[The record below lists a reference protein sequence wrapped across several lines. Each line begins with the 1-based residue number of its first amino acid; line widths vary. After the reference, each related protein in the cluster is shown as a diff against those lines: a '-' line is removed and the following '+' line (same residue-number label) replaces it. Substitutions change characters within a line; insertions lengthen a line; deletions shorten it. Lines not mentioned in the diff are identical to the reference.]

1 MPFTFFHW
9 FLSLLLQTCFMLL
22 DPVALF
28 VGSVII
34 DIEGIASIFLF
45 RELNLPLHGPFH
57 SFLGALVS
65 GFFVGLCSWLFF
77 RSVLPFIIE
86 ISRIEVSFSLPTFSL
101 KLSLISSYIGTFSH
115 ILLDAPLYN
124 DMNPWYPI
132 TSIENPF
139 LNIVDGSFIYLFCV
153 ICFFLGLSL
162 LFIRYGLKLSKET

>member
-1 MPFTFFHW
+1 MPFTPFHW
-9 FLSLLLQTCFMLL
+9 GLSLLLQACFMFL
-22 DPVALF
+22 DPLALF
-28 VGSVII
+28 IGSVII

-57 SFLGALVS
+57 SFLGATVL

-77 RSVLPFIIE
+77 RSILPFIIE
-86 ISRIEVSFSLPTFSL
+86 ISHIELSFSLPTFSL

-132 TSIENPF
+132 TSIENSF
-139 LNIVDGSFIYLFCV
+139 LNIVDGSFIYFFCV
-153 ICFFLGLSL
+153 ICFFVGLSL
-162 LFIRYGLKLSKET
+162 LFIRYSLKLSEET

>member
-65 GFFVGLCSWLFF
+65 GFLVGLCSWLFF
-77 RSVLPFIIE
+77 RSVLPFII
-86 ISRIEVSFSLPTFSL
+86 
-101 KLSLISSYIGTFSH
+101 
-115 ILLDAPLYN
+115 
-124 DMNPWYPI
+124 
-132 TSIENPF
+132 
-139 LNIVDGSFIYLFCV
+139 
-153 ICFFLGLSL
+153 
-162 LFIRYGLKLSKET
+162 